1 MKREQSKNP
10 QTRVRT
16 SGETNMPPSWLAL
29 ICIGQAKGGGQT
41 RHIKRGSQ
49 DVLRPLLWSKPTLT
63 PLGVLAFVC

>member
-29 ICIGQAKGGGQT
+29 ICIGQAQRGGDKMYKQ
-41 RHIKRGSQ
+41 RDPSRAEIA
-49 DVLRPLLWSKPTLT
+49 
-63 PLGVLAFVC
+63 PLGLAYPRALTVY